1 MRVAIVSESFLPQ
14 VNGVT
19 NSVCRV
25 LEHLERHGH
34 EAMVVAP
41 GRGPSDYA
49 GFPVRTT
56 PAFRLPFYRSFRV
69 GLPSGEIM
77 SSLEAFKP
85 DVVHL
90 ASPTVVGASGM
101 TAADRLGVPAVAVFQ
116 TDLAG
121 FARQYGMRGADAAI
135 WGWLRHI
142 HIRAARTLVP
152 SSATMSE
159 LNAHGIP
166 RLSLWGRGVDL
177 DRFNPAH
184 RSERLRREL
193 APNGEVIVGYVGRLA
208 ADKRVHLLAKLADL
222 PGIKLVV
229 VGDGPAAKS
238 LRRRM
243 PDAVFC
249 GLRTGTELSEILASF
264 DVFVHTGA
272 NETYCQAVQE
282 ALAAGVPVVAAAAGG
297 PLDLVQPGQNG
308 LLYPSDSPEGMREA
322 VAHLVADGEARARMS
337 GNARA
342 SVLHRTWSALCDQLV
357 GHYETAVAR
366 NLSPHE
372 EEDLGEKPWKARVS
386 EPSEAHAGT

>member
-25 LEHLERHGH
+25 LEHLADHGH

-41 GRGPSDYA
+41 GRGPSSYA
-49 GFPVRTT
+49 GFPIHST

-69 GLPSGEIM
+69 GLPSREIM

-101 TAADRLGVPAVAVFQ
+101 TAAARLGVPTVAVFQ
-116 TDLAG
+116 TDLVG
-121 FARQYGMRGADAAI
+121 FARQYGMRGADAVI
-135 WGWLRHI
+135 WSWLRHI
-142 HIRAARTLVP
+142 HTRAARTLAP

-177 DRFNPAH
+177 EPFNPAH
-184 RSERLRREL
+184 RSERLRAEF

-208 ADKRVHLLAKLADL
+208 ADKRVHLLAELAGL

-229 VGDGPAAKS
+229 VGDGPAARS
-238 LRRRM
+238 LRRRL

-249 GLRTGTELSEILASF
+249 GLRTGTDLSEILASF

-297 PLDLVQPGQNG
+297 PLDLVQPEHNG
-308 LLYPSDSPEGMREA
+308 LLYPPGSPELMREA
-322 VAHLVADGEARARMS
+322 VARLVSDEQARARMS
-337 GNARA
+337 GNARR

-357 GHYETAVAR
+357 GHYETVLAEDFQM
-366 NLSPHE
+366 SSQQTE
-372 EEDLGEKPWKARVS
+372 EEPWAVRIAD
-386 EPSEAHAGT
+386 PSEARAGT

>member
-25 LEHLERHGH
+25 LEHLARTGH
-34 EAMVVAP
+34 EAMVIAP

-49 GFPVRTT
+49 GFPIRTT

-77 SSLEAFKP
+77 TALEEFKP

-101 TAADRLGVPAVAVFQ
+101 TAAARLGVPAVAVFQ

-142 HIRAARTLVP
+142 HVRAARTLAP

-177 DRFNPAH
+177 QRFNPGH

-208 ADKRVHLLAKLADL
+208 ADKRVHLLPGLAEL
-222 PGIKLVV
+222 PGVKVVV

-297 PLDLVQPGQNG
+297 PLDLVQPEHNG
-308 LLYPSDSPEGMREA
+308 LLYPADSPEEMRAA
-322 VAHLVADGEARARMS
+322 VARLASDEDARTRMS

-342 SVLHRTWSALCDQLV
+342 SVLHRTWSALCEQLV
-357 GHYETAVAR
+357 RHYETV
-366 NLSPHE
+366 SSEDFQPH
-372 EEDLGEKPWKARVS
+372 EEDLGRWKPWKARVA